1 MCEELKVMALH
12 SHNIN
17 THTSAKVYAIATAC
31 YPVDNYVIIL
41 EVWYGASIFIAHVC
55 K

>member
-1 MCEELKVMALH
+1 MCEELKVVALH

-17 THTSAKVYAIATAC
+17 TPAKVYAIATAC
-31 YPVDNYVIIL
+31 YPVDNDVIIL
-41 EVWYGASIFIAHVC
+41 EVWYAASILIDHIC